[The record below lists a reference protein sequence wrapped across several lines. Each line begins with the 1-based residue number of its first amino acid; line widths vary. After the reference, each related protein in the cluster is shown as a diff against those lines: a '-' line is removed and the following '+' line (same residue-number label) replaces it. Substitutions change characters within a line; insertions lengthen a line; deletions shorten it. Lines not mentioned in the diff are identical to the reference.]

1 MVEDERPLEP
11 IVHTLA
17 TGHERSTD
25 TFDLMQANELTVK
38 RTAQNYWVVQSGSN
52 AVAGGVT
59 RQAAEAER
67 ELMRRLRRRTADMR
81 SVSPRRPRAVGRAP
95 R

>member
-1 MVEDERPLEP
+1 
-11 IVHTLA
+11 
-17 TGHERSTD
+17 
-25 TFDLMQANELTVK
+25 MQANEQLTVK
-38 RTAQNYWVVQSGSN
+38 RTARNYWVVQSGRD

-67 ELMRRLRRRTADMR
+67 ELVRRLRRRTADMR
-81 SVSPRRPRAVGRAP
+81 SVSPRRPRVVERLT

>member
-1 MVEDERPLEP
+1 
-11 IVHTLA
+11 
-17 TGHERSTD
+17 
-25 TFDLMQANELTVK
+25 MQDDNQLTVK
-38 RTAQNYWVVQSGSN
+38 QTATGYWVVQSGSEQISG
-52 AVAGGVT
+52 AVT

-81 SVSPRRPRAVGRAP
+81 SASPRRKRAVEILP

>member
-1 MVEDERPLEP
+1 MMRVRPSE
-11 IVHTLA
+11 IVHRLA
-17 TGHERSTD
+17 TGRERDGGTLN
-25 TFDLMQANELTVK
+25 LMQANEQLTVK
-38 RTAQNYWVVQSGSN
+38 RTARNYWVVQSGHN

-67 ELMRRLRRRTADMR
+67 ELVRRLRRRTADMR
-81 SVSPRRPRAVGRAP
+81 SVSPRRPRVVERLT

>member
-1 MVEDERPLEP
+1 MP
-11 IVHTLA
+11 
-17 TGHERSTD
+17 
-25 TFDLMQANELTVK
+25 ANEHLTVK
-38 RTAQNYWVVQSGSN
+38 RTAHNYWVVQSGADDLS
-52 AVAGGVT
+52 GGVT

-81 SVSPRRPRAVGRAP
+81 STSPRRPRVVERAP

>member
-1 MVEDERPLEP
+1 MHHSTNE
-11 IVHTLA
+11 IVHRLA
-17 TGHERSTD
+17 TGLGRDGSILS
-25 TFDLMQANELTVK
+25 FMPANEQLTVK
-38 RTAQNYWVVQSGSN
+38 QTARNYWVVQSGSE

-81 SVSPRRPRAVGRAP
+81 SVSPHRPRAVERTA